1 VFAFLYLPILL
12 LIGYSFNENR
22 NVGIWTGFSTRWYGE
37 MFQNS
42 DVMRALR
49 NTLIVA
55 LVSTVVSTVLGT
67 MAAIAMERFRFR
79 GRGTLDGLLYLPIII
94 PDVTMAVMMLLFF
107 AQAFDLIG
115 GFRPLNF
122 GLGTIALS
130 HIAFN
135 ISFVAVVVR
144 ARLSQLDGALEEAA
158 ADLYADR
165 WQAFRRVTLPLIMPG
180 VVGGAL
186 LALTLSLDDVVV
198 TSFVSGPGIDD
209 AARVRVRAGAA
220 GCDPAHQRREH
231 RDVGSV
237 DGSRRGL
244 AAVPARQPIVRPGGM
259 THEIEDSER
268 TGRVRVLGLVVAAC
282 GGGDD
287 EPDGGTS
294 RARRA
299 SPMPTPSTSTTGP
312 STWTPTWSRPSRR
325 RPVSTS
331 SSRSTS
337 RTRRCSPRSRRA
349 SPTT

>member
-1 VFAFLYLPILL
+1 MTVSSAVRPKSPVERLLASNAWLVFGFLYLPILL
-12 LIGYSFNENR
+12 LIGFSFNDNR

-37 MFQNS
+37 MLQS
-42 DVMRALR
+42 TEVMRALR

-55 LVSTVVSTVLGT
+55 VVSTIVSTVLGT
-67 MAAIAMERFRFR
+67 MAAIAMGRFRFR

-115 GFRPLNF
+115 GFARVNF

-198 TSFVSGPGIDD
+198 TSFVSGPGSTTLPVYVFGLVRRGVTPLINAVSTVMLVASMLLVGVSLLFQRGSRQDHQEDD
-209 AARVRVRAGAA
+209 A
-220 GCDPAHQRREH
+220 
-231 RDVGSV
+231 
-237 DGSRRGL
+237 
-244 AAVPARQPIVRPGGM
+244 
-259 THEIEDSER
+259 
-268 TGRVRVLGLVVAAC
+268 
-282 GGGDD
+282 
-287 EPDGGTS
+287 
-294 RARRA
+294 
-299 SPMPTPSTSTTGP
+299 
-312 STWTPTWSRPSRR
+312 
-325 RPVSTS
+325 
-331 SSRSTS
+331 
-337 RTRRCSPRSRRA
+337 
-349 SPTT
+349 